1 MKNKKYKYRHVSNMY
16 LAKSLVNLCVNM
28 GTRVPDNVSAV
39 DDIFNELFGADRF
52 ASRIIR
58 CEDSKMILFMIDKY
72 VGRNNL
78 ERLFGS
84 KSLMAAMRDLINLVS
99 DIKNTRNRIK
109 DRQKHGKNVD
119 ALKKELKFYN
129 KAYKKTIIEFKS
141 YLNLNAKGYKNKYK
155 GLMNFVDK
163 DKDGIRHNFG
173 LGDFFDD
180 DLIDEDEEEYS
191 KYNEFYRLPDV
202 YTQED
207 LDNYNAYM
215 DYQRMMGNA
224 PDFKNGSFKMMN
236 PGNNARRNDDE
247 DYRSSSGYSILD
259 GLSDDQIAEL
269 GEPDDDDDDD
279 YEFDAYIYGEDYAN
293 RRYGRGVRSPYNHAP
308 MRNENNQPQQQ
319 NMYDPRMD
327 KMIDMMSTL
336 ISLQTQNVNN
346 QSSNNVPQP
355 KVSSNNSEI
364 SELKDQIKDLS
375 KVVYDVIEYLT
386 EDEDDD
392 DEPVVEKRT
401 NKPVV
406 EEDPAIAAFNKLI
419 NGDDDSEDIAEEIDD
434 EYDDEDEDEYDDDDY
449 EDIDPEIFRLPYREF
464 LRRVHEYGIKEGDV
478 AYKQLVTIYKEYWEK
493 LKAQADA
500 QLAKEKAEK
509 LEESIDVVET
519 TEVIATDDETTAEYS
534 NMDREELVNE
544 FNNSEPASTKM
555 VNPPSGAT
563 TL

>member
-16 LAKSLVNLCVNM
+16 LAKSMVNLCVNM

-78 ERLFGS
+78 ERLVGS
-84 KSLMAAMRDLINLVS
+84 KSLMMAMRDLINLVC
-99 DIKNTRNRIK
+99 DIKHTRNRIK

-155 GLMNFVDK
+155 GLMNFIDS
-163 DKDGIRHNFG
+163 DKDGIHHNFG

-224 PDFKNGSFKMMN
+224 PDFKNGSFKMIN
-236 PGNNARRNDDE
+236 PGNNNRNNDDE

-279 YEFDAYIYGEDYAN
+279 YEFDAYVYGEDYAN
-293 RRYGRGVRSPYNHAP
+293 RRYGRGGSPYNHS
-308 MRNENNQPQQQ
+308 RRTENLQSQQQ
-319 NMYDPRMD
+319 NMYDPRID

-336 ISLQTQNVNN
+336 ISLQSQNANN
-346 QSSNNVPQP
+346 QSSNITPKP
-355 KVSSNNSEI
+355 KVVPSTNTEV
-364 SELKDQIKDLS
+364 SELKNQIKDLS

-392 DEPVVEKRT
+392 EIVVEKKT
-401 NKPVV
+401 TKPVV

-419 NGDDDSEDIAEEIDD
+419 NGNDDSEDIEEEIDED
-434 EYDDEDEDEYDDDDY
+434 EYDDEDDEDDY
-449 EDIDPEIFRLPYREF
+449 EDIDPEIFHLPYREF
-464 LRRVHEYGIKEGDV
+464 LNRVHEYGIKEGDV

-509 LEESIDVVET
+509 LKESVDVVEA
-519 TEVIATDDETTAEYS
+519 TEVIATDSETSAEYS
-534 NMDREELVNE
+534 EMDREELVNE
-544 FNNSEPASTKM
+544 FNNSEPVSTKM

>member
-1 MKNKKYKYRHVSNMY
+1 MKNRRYRHVSNMF
-16 LAKSLVNLCVNM
+16 LAKSMINLCVNM

-84 KSLMAAMRDLINLVS
+84 KSLIMAMKDLINLVS
-99 DIKNTRNRIK
+99 DIKYTRNRIK
-109 DRQKHGKNVD
+109 DKQKHGKNVD

-155 GLMNFVDK
+155 ELMNFVDR
-163 DKDGIRHNFG
+163 DKDGFQYNFG

-191 KYNEFYRLPDV
+191 KYNELYRLPDV

-215 DYQRMMGNA
+215 DYQRMIGNA

-236 PGNNARRNDDE
+236 PKNSRRNTNDD

-259 GLSDDQIAEL
+259 GLSDDQVAEL
-269 GEPDDDDDDD
+269 GVPDEDDDDED
-279 YEFDAYIYGEDYAN
+279 YDLDAYIYGEDYAN
-293 RRYGRGVRSPYNHAP
+293 RRSGRDRAFNAP
-308 MRNENNQPQQQ
+308 RRDANIHQQ

-327 KMIDMMSTL
+327 KMMDMMSTL
-336 ISLQTQNVNN
+336 ISLQTQNVTNN
-346 QSSNNVPQP
+346 SLN
-355 KVSSNNSEI
+355 SNNSPSKTTSSNSDI
-364 SELKDQIKDLS
+364 SELKNQVEDLS
-375 KVVYDVIEYLT
+375 KVVYDVINYLT

-392 DEPVVEKRT
+392 EADEVVIEKKN

-406 EEDPAIAAFNKLI
+406 EEDPAITAFNKLI
-419 NGDDDSEDIAEEIDD
+419 NDDDDEIEEDEDN
-434 EYDDEDEDEYDDDDY
+434 DEDEDEY
-449 EDIDPEIFRLPYREF
+449 EDIDPEIFHLPYKEF
-464 LRRVHEYGIKEGDV
+464 LKRVHEYGIEEGDV
-478 AYKQLVTIYKEYWEK
+478 AYKQLVNVYKEYWER

-500 QLAKEKAEK
+500 QLAKEKAEA
-509 LEESIDVVET
+509 EETEVSINTTEIVET
-519 TEVIATDDETTAEYS
+519 ETIADDGNSSTEYS
-534 NMDREELVNE
+534 DMDREELVNE
-544 FNNSEPASTKM
+544 FNNSEPISATVVDQS
-555 VNPPSGAT
+555 SGAT
-563 TL
+563 TI

>member
-16 LAKSLVNLCVNM
+16 LAKSMVNLCVNM

-78 ERLFGS
+78 ERLVGS
-84 KSLMAAMRDLINLVS
+84 KSLMMAMRDLINLVC
-99 DIKNTRNRIK
+99 DIKHTRNRIK

-155 GLMNFVDK
+155 GLMNFIDS
-163 DKDGIRHNFG
+163 DKDGIHHNFG

-224 PDFKNGSFKMMN
+224 PDFKNGSFKMIN
-236 PGNNARRNDDE
+236 PGNNNRNNDDE

-293 RRYGRGVRSPYNHAP
+293 RRYGRGGTPYNHSP
-308 MRNENNQPQQQ
+308 RRNKNIQSQQQ
-319 NMYDPRMD
+319 NMYDPRID
-327 KMIDMMSTL
+327 KMMDMMSTL
-336 ISLQTQNVNN
+336 ISLQSQNANN
-346 QSSNNVPQP
+346 QSSNITPQP
-355 KVSSNNSEI
+355 KVVPSTNTEV
-364 SELKDQIKDLS
+364 SELKNQIKDLS

-392 DEPVVEKRT
+392 EIVVEKKT
-401 NKPVV
+401 TKPVV

-419 NGDDDSEDIAEEIDD
+419 NGNDDSEDIEEEIDED
-434 EYDDEDEDEYDDDDY
+434 EYDDEDDEDDY
-449 EDIDPEIFRLPYREF
+449 EDIDPEIFHLPYREF
-464 LRRVHEYGIKEGDV
+464 LNRVHEYGIKEGDV

-509 LEESIDVVET
+509 LKESVDVVEA
-519 TEVIATDDETTAEYS
+519 TEVIATDSETSAEYS
-534 NMDREELVNE
+534 EMDREELVNE
-544 FNNSEPASTKM
+544 FNNSEPVSTKM